1 MPEEFVNREDER
13 VLGQETEGQEARLLE
28 HVTQST
34 PANDPQAVINAIDAY
49 AWSSREF
56 FMNVGDVKGVILD
69 DGVRKANP
77 LSAIELGGYCGY
89 SAVRIARL
97 LTRPGARLIS
107 VEPSE
112 LRSNVVRGM
121 AAHAG
126 LSDKVTV
133 VTGTLQTSTD
143 EIRQAASKIPFDLVF
158 IDHWKELYM
167 PDLLFLKEQKLIGP
181 GTVIVADNI
190 WIPGC
195 PEYLEYMEKS
205 TEFHRPLQLV
215 PPCNSFYGPEFFMN
229 VGDVKGA
236 ILDDAVRRANPLSA
250 IELGAFC
257 GYSAVR
263 IASQLSLPGA
273 RLVSVEL
280 SESRSSVVRGM
291 VAHAGLSDK
300 VTVVTGTLQTSTD
313 KIRQAASKIPFD
325 LVFIDHVKHLYL
337 PDLLFL
343 KDQKLIGPGT
353 VIVADNVVYP
363 GSPDYL
369 EFMERS
375 SEFCAANASSGLA
388 PAPIPAL
395 VASPAPPAPSPAA
408 VAAAGTDA
416 WSRGPAAGEA
426 TGPVLGT
433 IAATAA
439 TGTAGA
445 TAGTGAPDPA
455 ATSMTL
461 AAPPSTPFP
470 SPASPSSASPSL
482 AAAAGTPVLAAAPL
496 LPPQPAPAKP
506 SSSSLLTSFSPSTTF
521 CFPAPSISPI
531 FPLPFPM
538 SCFPGPTI
546 SSASA
551 SPRFVSSTRFAHFT
565 SSCISPITLAS
576 LFRTAVCLLGCRV
589 DGAFHA
595 FHRHQPT
602 LPSRRDAAA
611 AVAAAAAVTAA
622 AATCT
627 ARGGQ
632 LVTRGTAQG
641 AGYLV
646 RAGQH
651 GFRQRSS
658 RDDEAEGAFVAG
670 EDNTLRLRRQAR

>member
-1 MPEEFVNREDER
+1 MPDEAANREEER
-13 VLGQETEGQEARLLE
+13 VVGQESVGQEARLLE
-28 HVTQST
+28 HVTRST
-34 PANDPQAVINAIDAY
+34 PANDPQAVINAIDSY
-49 AWSSREF
+49 AWS
-56 FMNVGDVKGVILD
+56 
-69 DGVRKANP
+69 
-77 LSAIELGGYCGY
+77 C
-89 SAVRIARL
+89 
-97 LTRPGARLIS
+97 
-107 VEPSE
+107 
-112 LRSNVVRGM
+112 
-121 AAHAG
+121 
-126 LSDKVTV
+126 
-133 VTGTLQTSTD
+133 
-143 EIRQAASKIPFDLVF
+143 
-158 IDHWKELYM
+158 
-167 PDLLFLKEQKLIGP
+167 
-181 GTVIVADNI
+181 
-190 WIPGC
+190 
-195 PEYLEYMEKS
+195 
-205 TEFHRPLQLV
+205 
-215 PPCNSFYGPEFFMN
+215 PEFFMN

-375 SEFCAANASSGLA
+375 SEFVTEKRETMLEYSTKVKDLYGNSPHAPCVAPLEGVQRAAYVGLICALTELTSVLQMHPPAGLA